1 VTTPAHAERAG
12 EAELGQFDSL
22 CERRNRVPLAVLERG
37 PPALACAPALRALNC
52 APGPSVANEAFD
64 PQQDTWEPTRPDD
77 AAARPWAPWPSEIPS
92 SSQAGPGHGRGDPE
106 LGARGVLDRL
116 SGPRPRA
123 ERPGPGD
130 AAPHA
135 LHAPRAPDPRRRG
148 HGAARGPAAG
158 PGQTPPAATSHG
170 CSRPA
175 ARSAGVAITIDG
187 KVGTETVALE
197 HSRAG
202 GREVASGDV
211 DVLRN
216 GIAGDWPRRGASR
229 SPPPAGSAGRS
240 PASFWKARR
249 R

>member
-1 VTTPAHAERAG
+1 MPR
-12 EAELGQFDSL
+12 
-22 CERRNRVPLAVLERG
+22 
-37 PPALACAPALRALNC
+37 APARPSWDSSTPCARGGTASPWRFWSEGLPRLRAPQPC
-52 APGPSVANEAFD
+52 ARCTARRARQWQTRPSTRSRTPGR
-64 PQQDTWEPTRPDD
+64 PTRPDD